1 MLRNSTNL
9 IIRGVSALV
18 LLSVMSGCTRWNWR
32 GHGYDEPTAWTSKIR
47 LPADEKQFT
56 GLDNRARDI
65 ERNLGVR

>member
-1 MLRNSTNL
+1 MSRNCKHL

-18 LLSVMSGCTRWNWR
+18 LLTMVSGCNRWNWR
-32 GHGYDEPTAWTSKIR
+32 GHGYDEETAWTSKIR